1 MPKFQDWINSKNA
14 GNWKKSRRRKL
25 SLSDLK
31 EEQTRTRGRTA
42 GSAGNTPRPRTRP
55 EQRGRTAGNAGNA
68 QTRPEHQDQPR
79 SKKIHQDFLEEGETL
94 HSQQAKEETDAEP
107 KPRPPAKTGI
117 NAQSLK
123 QSRKRRHKKK
133 RKKEEQAKKKGR
145 KKENITK

>member
-1 MPKFQDWINSKNA
+1 MIWRKNRPEQEEERQAVQATHQDPEQDQN
-14 GNWKKSRRRKL
+14 
-25 SLSDLK
+25 K
-31 EEQTRTRGRTA
+31 EEERQA
-42 GSAGNTPRPRTRP
+42 MQATPRPD
-55 EQRGRTAGNAGNA
+55 
-68 QTRPEHQDQPR
+68 PEHQDQPR

-145 KKENITK
+145 KKENITKWFESRHEEQT